1 LKKKLLVKAQ
11 IGNEVSD
18 IWIVK
23 KKRNENVEAFYD
35 PSSLKV

>member
-1 LKKKLLVKAQ
+1 LVKAQ

-23 KKRNENVEAFYD
+23 KKKWKCW
-35 PSSLKV
+35 SILWSKIIKSLE